1 MYHFFSFGHF
11 TYINSLFD
19 RYLAGLVGYLD
30 VASEIIRMEGV
41 IIYDGDSLEILME
54 IDGTQAPDGKHVLE
68 NIGIELYRYK
78 SYRFM
83 EIWFIK

>member
-1 MYHFFSFGHF
+1 MYIF
-11 TYINSLFD
+11 N

-54 IDGTQAPDGKHVLE
+54 LDGTQAPDGKHVLE
-68 NIGIELYRYK
+68 NIGIELYRYEK
-78 SYRFM
+78 FCFLFFSSNAV
-83 EIWFIK
+83 